1 MPNHANDTYITM
13 LLNTPLE
20 LKDWS
25 NHVDFNQD
33 RLTELVSRI
42 LNSPDFKDY
51 LVEDQGKKRV
61 LELIKIYDSNIL
73 TFTDIDY
80 LLSSGIYNIYTS
92 ILEKSLLIEV
102 DNSVWLYVDVKRMS
116 MSNIEI
122 ELYF

>member
-1 MPNHANDTYITM
+1 MPNHVSDTYITM

-25 NHVDFNQD
+25 NRVDFNQD

-51 LVEDQGKKRV
+51 LTNEQGKKQI
-61 LELIKIYDSNIL
+61 LALIKIYDPNIL
-73 TFTDIDY
+73 TFTNIDF
-80 LLSSGIYNIYTS
+80 LLASGIYNIFTS
-92 ILEKSLLIEV
+92 ILEKSLQIEV